1 VTLILINNNINHIHP
16 RVFRNV
22 THIVKLQISNEQAL
36 DVATVMDVSDNM
48 NKHPLKGLYFT
59 YNGWE
64 SIPNDMFKSFED
76 SNIRRIHLGGNTLQ
90 FINGSIFSTLSKFK
104 YMYVNLRRNL
114 INKISMNGLQTV
126 RELNLTQNKIVLIP
140 EWCDHV
146 SNSYVPNLKTLHLNS
161 NYISLLSTFKCLPSL
176 SFLSLQNNSIE
187 EIPEEA
193 FSNLFSLKELN
204 LQSAGNRIKRI
215 ERNAFNLSS
224 LETLTIG
231 DCFYH
236 FDQLDSSAL
245 LQFFALV
252 SNLQI
257 LNMENNPL
265 PRDTHSM
272 SLLFK
277 PISKIRKHSFR
288 LV

>member
-1 VTLILINNNINHIHP
+1 MRFP
-16 RVFRNV
+16 
-22 THIVKLQISNEQAL
+22 
-36 DVATVMDVSDNM
+36 
-48 NKHPLKGLYFT
+48 
-59 YNGWE
+59 
-64 SIPNDMFKSFED
+64 
-76 SNIRRIHLGGNTLQ
+76 
-90 FINGSIFSTLSKFK
+90 
-104 YMYVNLRRNL
+104 
-114 INKISMNGLQTV
+114 
-126 RELNLTQNKIVLIP
+126 
-140 EWCDHV
+140 
-146 SNSYVPNLKTLHLNS
+146 
-161 NYISLLSTFKCLPSL
+161 PSL

-257 LNMENNPL
+257 LNMENNP
-265 PRDTHSM
+265 S
-272 SLLFK
+272 SFK
-277 PISKIRKHSFR
+277 
-288 LV
+288 